1 MAPVGGGAGGFDAAA
16 AARRQA
22 LSTKAGPM
30 ALLKNLRV
38 FGIACFACLGGLLY
52 GYNQGVF
59 SGVLTMTSFKEHM
72 GNYIEDEATLTWNS
86 SKQGWLVSILEL
98 GAWLGTMYSGFLAE
112 ILSRKYAILVNVGVF
127 IIGVVVQT
135 TAITG
140 TGASSILGG
149 RFVTGMGVGSL
160 SMIVPMYNAEIA
172 PPEVRG
178 ALVGLQQLS
187 ITLGIMISFWIDYG
201 TNFIGGT
208 GRGQHN
214 GAWLLPLCLQ
224 LVPAVLLGVGM
235 IFMPFSPRWLVHHNR
250 EAEARSVLARLRGLS
265 QDHELIELE
274 YAEIKA
280 QSLFEKKTLAE
291 NFPHLQDM
299 SVGSVAKLQFVAIGS
314 LFTSKAMFKR
324 VIVATLTMFF
334 QQWTGIN
341 AVLYYA
347 PTIFQNLGLNG
358 TAVSLLAT
366 GVVGIVMFIATI
378 PAVLW
383 VDSWGRKPTLI
394 TGAIGMASCHFI
406 IAAIVGQFQ
415 HDWPAHKGAGWGA
428 VVMVWLFVIHFG
440 YSWGPCA
447 WIVVAEIWPLSNRP
461 YGIALGASSNW
472 MNNFIVG
479 QVTPDMLRTMTYGTY
494 IFFGLLTTGG
504 AVFIWL
510 FFPETKGLSLEE
522 MDLLFGSPGVADKEK
537 ERWREVH
544 AEVGL
549 TDLLRNAGLH
559 VDEEHRESDGMIDE
573 KPVLASELE
582 TTEKHH

>member
-1 MAPVGGGAGGFDAAA
+1 MAPVGGGGTFEAAA
-16 AARRQA
+16 LARRQA
-22 LSTKAGPM
+22 LSGGTGPM
-30 ALLKNLRV
+30 ALVKNARV

-72 GNYIEDEATLTWNS
+72 GDYIDDPVTLKWNS

-98 GAWLGTMYSGFLAE
+98 GAWLGTMYSGFLSE
-112 ILSRKYAILVNVGVF
+112 ILSRKYAILINVLIF
-127 IIGVVVQT
+127 IIGVVVQC
-135 TAITG
+135 TAV
-140 TGASSILGG
+140 TGAGHSAILGG
-149 RFVTGMGVGSL
+149 RFVVGMGVGSL

-172 PPEVRG
+172 PSEVRG

-208 GRGQHN
+208 GRGQKDA
-214 GAWLLPLCLQ
+214 AWLLPLALQ
-224 LVPAVLLGVGM
+224 LAPAVLLGAGM

-250 EAEARSVLARLRGLS
+250 EADARRVLARLRGLP

-280 QSLFEKKTLAE
+280 QSLFEKKSLQE

-299 SVGSVAKLQFVAIGS
+299 SALSTFKLQFVAIGS
-314 LFTSKAMFKR
+314 LFTTRGMFKR
-324 VIVATLTMFF
+324 VVIATLTMFF

-341 AVLYYA
+341 AILYYA
-347 PTIFQNLGLNG
+347 PTIFKGLGLSSNS
-358 TAVSLLAT
+358 VSLLAT

-378 PAVLW
+378 PAVMY
-383 VDSWGRKPTLI
+383 VDKWGRKPVLI
-394 TGAIGMASCHFI
+394 VGAIGMALCHFI
-406 IAAIVGQFQ
+406 IAAIAASFED
-415 HDWPAHKGAGWGA
+415 DWPNHQGAGWAA
-428 VVMVWLFVIHFG
+428 VVMVWIFVIHFG

-447 WIVVAEIWPLSNRP
+447 WIVIAEIWPISNRP

-479 QVTPDMLRTMTYGTY
+479 QVTPDMLAHMRYGTY
-494 IFFGLLTTGG
+494 IFFGILTAMG
-504 AVFIWL
+504 ATFIFL
-510 FFPETKGLSLEE
+510 YFPETKGLSLEE
-522 MDLLFGSPGVADKEK
+522 MDILFGSVGTAEREK

-549 TDLLRNAGLH
+549 TDLLARAGVYQGNSDH
-559 VDEEHRESDGMIDE
+559 V
-573 KPVLASELE
+573 SELGN
-582 TTEKHH
+582 EKSTGDTKHD

>member
-1 MAPVGGGAGGFDAAA
+1 MAPVGGGAAEFEAAA
-16 AARRQA
+16 LARRKA
-22 LSTKAGPM
+22 LSGASGPM
-30 ALLKNLRV
+30 ALLKNLKV

-72 GNYIEDEATLTWNS
+72 GDYIENQEELTWNS

-112 ILSRKYAILVNVGVF
+112 ILSRKYAILVNVAIF
-127 IIGVVVQT
+127 ILGVVIQT
-135 TAITG
+135 TSISAGHNAIL
-140 TGASSILGG
+140 AG
-149 RFVTGMGVGSL
+149 RFITGMGVGSL

-208 GRGQHN
+208 GRSQKEA
-214 GAWLLPLCLQ
+214 AWLLPLCLQ
-224 LVPAVLLGVGM
+224 LVPAVALGAGM
-235 IFMPFSPRWLVHHNR
+235 LFMPFSPRWLAHHNR
-250 EAEARSVLARLRGLS
+250 EAEAQRVLAQLRSLPE
-265 QDHELIELE
+265 DHELIELE
-274 YAEIKA
+274 FAEIKA
-280 QSLFEKKTLAE
+280 QSLFEKKSLAE

-299 SVGSVAKLQFVAIGS
+299 SALSTFKLQFVAIGS
-314 LFTSKAMFKR
+314 LFTTRGMFKR
-324 VIVATLTMFF
+324 VIIATLTMFF

-341 AVLYYA
+341 AILYYA
-347 PTIFQNLGLNG
+347 PTIFQGLGLSS
-358 TAVSLLAT
+358 TSISLLAT

-378 PAVLW
+378 PAVMY
-383 VDSWGRKPTLI
+383 VDSWGRKPVLI
-394 TGAIGMASCHFI
+394 TGAIGMAACHFI
-406 IAAIVGQFQ
+406 IAGIVASFSD
-415 HDWPAHKGAGWGA
+415 DWPNHQGAGWA
-428 VVMVWLFVIHFG
+428 ACVMVWLFVIHFG

-479 QVTPDMLRTMTYGTY
+479 QVTPDMLSHLKYGTY
-494 IFFGLLTTGG
+494 IFFGLFTTMG
-504 AVFIWL
+504 AAFIY
-510 FFPETKGLSLEE
+510 FYFPETKGLTLEE
-522 MDLLFGSPGVADKEK
+522 MDTLFGSVGTAEREK

-549 TDLLRNAGLH
+549 TELLRRAGVYNGSDEH
-559 VDEEHRESDGMIDE
+559 VGGGDME
-573 KPVLASELE
+573 KPVLD
-582 TTEKHH
+582 TKHEEQKPVV

>member
-1 MAPVGGGAGGFDAAA
+1 MAPVGGTSDFEAAA
-16 AARRQA
+16 MARRKA
-22 LSTKAGPM
+22 LAGASGPL
-30 ALLKNLRV
+30 ALMKNLKV

-72 GNYIEDEATLTWNS
+72 GDYIEDPEKLTWNS

-112 ILSRKYAILVNVGVF
+112 ILSRKYAILVNVAIFILGV
-127 IIGVVVQT
+127 IIQT
-135 TAITG
+135 TSISAGHNAIL
-140 TGASSILGG
+140 AG
-149 RFVTGMGVGSL
+149 RFITGMGVGSL

-208 GRGQHN
+208 GSSQKEA
-214 GAWLLPLCLQ
+214 AWLLPLCLQ
-224 LVPAVLLGVGM
+224 LVPAVLLGAGM
-235 IFMPFSPRWLVHHNR
+235 IFMPFSPRWLVHHDR
-250 EAEARSVLARLRGLS
+250 EAEASRVLASLRDLPE
-265 QDHELIELE
+265 DHELIELE
-274 YAEIKA
+274 FAEIKA
-280 QSLFEKKTLAE
+280 QSLFEKKSLRE

-299 SVGSVAKLQFVAIGS
+299 SALSTFKLQFVAIGS
-314 LFTSKAMFKR
+314 LFTTRGMFKR
-324 VIVATLTMFF
+324 VIIATLTMFF

-341 AVLYYA
+341 AILYYA
-347 PTIFQNLGLNG
+347 PTIFQGLGLSSNSI
-358 TAVSLLAT
+358 SLLAT

-378 PAVLW
+378 PAVMY
-383 VDSWGRKPTLI
+383 VDSWGRKPVLI
-394 TGAIGMASCHFI
+394 TGAIGMAACHFI
-406 IAAIVGQFQ
+406 IAGIVASFSD
-415 HDWPAHKGAGWGA
+415 DWPNHQGAGWA
-428 VVMVWLFVIHFG
+428 ACVMVWLFVIHFG

-479 QVTPDMLRTMTYGTY
+479 QVTPDMLTHLKYGTY
-494 IFFGLLTTGG
+494 IFFGLFTAMG
-504 AVFIWL
+504 AAFIFF
-510 FFPETKGLSLEE
+510 FFPETKGLTLEE
-522 MDLLFGSPGVADKEK
+522 MDILFGSVGTAEREK

-549 TDLLRNAGLH
+549 TELLRRAGVYNGSDDH
-559 VDEEHRESDGMIDE
+559 VAGADLE
-573 KPVLASELE
+573 KPVLD
-582 TTEKHH
+582 TKHEEHKPVA

>member
-1 MAPVGGGAGGFDAAA
+1 MAPIGGSSEFEAAA
-16 AARRQA
+16 LARRKA
-22 LSTKAGPM
+22 LSGASGPM
-30 ALLKNLRV
+30 ALVKNIRV

-72 GNYIEDEATLTWNS
+72 GDYIQDSETLEWNS
-86 SKQGWLVSILEL
+86 SKQGWLVAILEL
-98 GAWLGTMYSGFLAE
+98 GAWFGTMYSGFLAE
-112 ILSRKYAILVNVGVF
+112 ILSRKYAILVNVGIF
-127 IIGVVVQT
+127 IIGVIIQC
-135 TAITG
+135 TAVSG
-140 TGASSILGG
+140 VGHNAILGG

-208 GRGQHN
+208 GRSQKEA
-214 GAWLLPLCLQ
+214 AWLVPLSLQ
-224 LVPAVLLGVGM
+224 LAPAVLLGVGM

-250 EAEARSVLARLRGLS
+250 EPDARRVLAKLRGLP

-280 QSLFEKKTLAE
+280 QSLFEKMSLRE

-299 SVGSVAKLQFVAIGS
+299 SAWSTFKLQFVAIGS
-314 LFTSKAMFKR
+314 LFRTKGMFKR
-324 VIVATLTMFF
+324 VVIATLTMFF

-341 AVLYYA
+341 AILYYA
-347 PTIFQNLGLNG
+347 PTIFQGLGLSS
-358 TAVSLLAT
+358 TSVSLLAT

-378 PAVLW
+378 PAVMY
-383 VDSWGRKPTLI
+383 VDSWGRKPTLVV
-394 TGAIGMASCHFI
+394 GAVGMALCHFI
-406 IAAIVGQFQ
+406 VAAIVASFSD
-415 HDWPAHKGAGWGA
+415 DWEHHQGAGWAA

-447 WIVVAEIWPLSNRP
+447 WIVISEIWPLSNRP

-479 QVTPDMLRTMTYGTY
+479 QVTPDMLAHMKYGTY
-494 IFFGLLTTGG
+494 IFFGMLTFLG
-504 AVFIWL
+504 AAFIY
-510 FFPETKGLSLEE
+510 FYFPETKGLSLEE
-522 MDLLFGSPGVADKEK
+522 MDVLFGSVGTAEREK

-549 TDLLRNAGLH
+549 TELLARAGVYHDSGEHVSEGEKNAPIIAETKH
-559 VDEEHRESDGMIDE
+559 EQA
-573 KPVLASELE
+573 KPAL
-582 TTEKHH
+582 